1 MARLRLS
8 SGPRNRRNLTRKEGR
23 RTKVGNHQ
31 MEPKAALSAIRD
43 FIAATPPAVTAPDPS
58 EGAKAVSTPVV
69 QPVELAHEPVPPVE
83 DGPQPGDLRLV
94 IEQDGDTGQYVYKTI
109 DRRTGETLQQFPREQ
124 ILKLREEMDYASGD
138 VFDGQA

>member
-1 MARLRLS
+1 
-8 SGPRNRRNLTRKEGR
+8 
-23 RTKVGNHQ
+23 

-43 FIAATPPAVTAPDPS
+43 FIAPVAPANAPDPS
-58 EGAKAVSTPVV
+58 EGANAVSGQGAQATVPAQPAAQAEPAKPVD
-69 QPVELAHEPVPPVE
+69 

-94 IEQDGDTGQYVYKTI
+94 IEQDDDSGEYIYKTV

-124 ILKLREEMDYASGD
+124 ILKLREEPHYASGD

>member
-1 MARLRLS
+1 
-8 SGPRNRRNLTRKEGR
+8 
-23 RTKVGNHQ
+23 

-43 FIAATPPAVTAPDPS
+43 FIAPAAPAVTAPDPS
-58 EGAKAVSTPVV
+58 EGVKVVSGPAV
-69 QPVELAHEPVPPVE
+69 QPAEPVQEPLPPVD

-94 IEQDGDTGQYVYKTI
+94 IEQDGDTGQYVYKTV

-124 ILKLREEMDYASGD
+124 ILKLREEMGYASGA

>member
-1 MARLRLS
+1 VARLRLS
-8 SGPRNRRNLTRKEGR
+8 SRATRNNKQERRAGQGAGR
-23 RTKVGNHQ
+23 QK

-43 FIAATPPAVTAPDPS
+43 FAASTAPASNAPDLS
-58 EGAKAVSTPVV
+58 VGANVVSTPAV
-69 QPVELAHEPVPPVE
+69 QPAEHDLAPPVD

-94 IEQDGDTGQYVYKTI
+94 IEQDDHSGEYIYKTV

-124 ILKLREEMDYASGD
+124 ILKLREETTYASGD

>member
-1 MARLRLS
+1 
-8 SGPRNRRNLTRKEGR
+8 
-23 RTKVGNHQ
+23 

-43 FIAATPPAVTAPDPS
+43 FAATVAPSNAPDLS
-58 EGAKAVSTPVV
+58 EGANVVSGQPHAAAPQVSQPTAPAEPV
-69 QPVELAHEPVPPVE
+69 QPVD

-94 IEQDGDTGQYVYKTI
+94 IEQAGDTGEYIYKTV

-124 ILKLREEMDYASGD
+124 ILKLREEAGYASGA

>member
-1 MARLRLS
+1 
-8 SGPRNRRNLTRKEGR
+8 
-23 RTKVGNHQ
+23 

-43 FIAATPPAVTAPDPS
+43 FIAPVSPANAPDPS
-58 EGAKAVSTPVV
+58 EGANVVSGQAKAQPTP
-69 QPVELAHEPVPPVE
+69 QAAPAEPVQTVD

-94 IEQDGDTGQYVYKTI
+94 IEQDDSSGEYIYKTV

-124 ILKLREEMDYASGD
+124 ILKLREEVGYASGD